1 MCGITSNSQD
11 GGENDGKINDLKL
24 RDSTRATMVSRRE
37 KLFVWHNNMLDN
49 DVEHTKKKL

>member
-24 RDSTRATMVSRRE
+24 RDSTRATMVSRCGR
-37 KLFVWHNNMLDN
+37 KTVCMAQQYA
-49 DVEHTKKKL
+49 